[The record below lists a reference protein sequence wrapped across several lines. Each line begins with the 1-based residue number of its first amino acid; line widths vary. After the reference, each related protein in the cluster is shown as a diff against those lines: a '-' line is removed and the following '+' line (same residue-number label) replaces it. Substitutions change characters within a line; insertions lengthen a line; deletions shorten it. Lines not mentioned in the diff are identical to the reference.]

1 MSDQEQYQFHMLTT
15 ERWAEFEKLFG
26 KSGAFGGCWCRWWFE
41 TNAEFE
47 QMKGEVNRSV
57 MRAHVEVGDEPGLLA
72 YLDGEPVG
80 WCAFGPRKSYPRL
93 QRSRSL
99 KAVDDQ
105 PVWSVVCFY
114 ISRKQRHKGL
124 TTALLRAVIE
134 EVRRRGGKIVEGYP
148 NLPRPEANADAFIYM
163 GMASAFE
170 KAGFIEVARAGSRR
184 VIMRY
189 DLAP

>member
-1 MSDQEQYQFHMLTT
+1 MSDQEQYQFQLLTP
-15 ERWAEFEKLFG
+15 ERWADFETLFG

-47 QMKGEVNRSV
+47 QMKGEANRAD
-57 MRAHVEVGDEPGLLA
+57 MRAHVEAGGEPGLLA

-80 WCAFGPRKSYPRL
+80 WCAFGPRESYPRL

-134 EVRRRGGKIVEGYP
+134 EVRRRGGKIIEGYP
-148 NLPRPEANADAFIYM
+148 NLPRPEADADAFIYM

-170 KAGFIEVARAGSRR
+170 KAGFVEVARPNSRR
-184 VIMRY
+184 AIVRY
-189 DLAP
+189 VLAP